1 MATLNTTPSRRC
13 WFTVARWFVLLLVL
27 LPLLSACGNAPGGPA
42 SNTVQPATITFAAW
56 GYEQPVYEALATQFS
71 EEHPDIT
78 VQVIPLE
85 DITQTDEPV
94 SEHERLRRIVS
105 GADTAVALGV
115 PPAAFGTNLLLN
127 LEPLMSA
134 DSTFNRDDF
143 SPGTLEQYTTEEGI
157 WVLPRSF
164 HTPTIAYHK
173 GLFSDA
179 DLPAPENG
187 WSWNDVLAAAEQL
200 AVPQG
205 NGIET
210 YGFLDPTAGLI
221 PFLGVL
227 DSEGLDLL
235 GRPPGEVV
243 LDNAQVIAVAQ
254 RLRTLT
260 DQGAFFMPRR
270 AAQASP
276 DEADVSPDELIRQGR
291 VAMWDNDF
299 GQMGTGSEES
309 QPLPFEVG
317 IVAYPAVQSS
327 LMSGGDGYIISSGTQ
342 HPQAAWQWIE
352 FLSRRP
358 LEGSGFSEGQSGLS
372 GMVPAR
378 ESLAQALGYW
388 EGLDEQ
394 TAAAYRWSLEH
405 YPDTPTGLH
414 SSPVLGVL
422 GRAMMEV
429 LSSEE
434 GDAAQ
439 AMADAQRQLEERIAE
454 QQLTPTPAP
463 ETGPVVVATP
473 APQSA
478 PEGATSIT
486 FSALEFSPVDLR
498 QVAQAFNEAH
508 PDIFVEINAANSFA
522 GPMDMA
528 TLVESSDCLA
538 SSMPIRSEDE
548 TALLLDLQPL
558 FDADAAFAA
567 SDYPPALLDLQ
578 RHNGR
583 LLGLP
588 YTFTIRTLNYHTS
601 AFDEAGLAPPN
612 ASWTPDDFLGAA
624 QTLTS
629 GSGDEKHYGYVPSPP
644 TTDLFFFVAQLG
656 GNLTTGSG
664 DSVRPN
670 FDDPVVVDA
679 IQWYIDL
686 WQQHDVMPK
695 PTFPYQQA
703 MAERQT
709 PDPYQMIQQGRV
721 GMWFDYGYGM
731 FSQMPGQ
738 RDAPD
743 IGVQIAPLP
752 IGAHGL
758 STSDIDSNSVL
769 RIAADTPNPQAC
781 WEWMK
786 FLSGNMSLRQWGIP
800 ARLSVAQSEEFLAQ
814 APPDTAALLN
824 VYTATLAGNAERS
837 VTSGNQQS
845 IANYWLYK
853 AITQTIDEGADLE
866 EGLQEAQEKTNAFQE
881 CIEQGEKPATCAT
894 QADPQYEG
902 YLQDVP

>member
-1 MATLNTTPSRRC
+1 MSTLNTTPSRRC
-13 WFTVARWFVLLLVL
+13 WFMLLLLL
-27 LPLLSACGNAPGGPA
+27 LPLLSACGGTPGEPS
-42 SNTVQPATITFAAW
+42 SNSGDPATITFAAW
-56 GYEQPVYEALATQFS
+56 GYEQPMYEALATQFS
-71 EEHPDIT
+71 EEHPNIT
-78 VQVIPLE
+78 IQVIPLE
-85 DITQTDEPV
+85 DITQTGEPL
-94 SEHERLRRIVS
+94 SERARLHRIVS

-115 PPAAFGTNLLLN
+115 PPAVYGTNLLLN
-127 LEPLMSA
+127 LEPLMAA

-143 SPGTLEQYTTEEGI
+143 YPGTLEQYTTEDGI

-164 HTPTIAYHK
+164 RAPTIAYHK

-179 DLPAPENG
+179 GIPEPQNG
-187 WSWNDVLAAAEQL
+187 WSWNDMLATAEQL

-205 NGIET
+205 DGIET
-210 YGFLDPTAGLI
+210 YGFLDPTEGLI
-221 PFLGVL
+221 PFLGLL
-227 DSEGLDLL
+227 DSEGLDMF
-235 GRPPGEVV
+235 GVPPEDVALDSEQVV
-243 LDNAQVIAVAQ
+243 AVAQ
-254 RLRTLT
+254 RIRTLT
-260 DQGAFFMPRR
+260 DQGAFFMPRH
-270 AAQASP
+270 AAQAPP
-276 DEADVSPDELIRQGR
+276 DEADVSPDALIREGR

-299 GQMGTGSEES
+299 GQMSSGGGEES

-317 IVAYPAVQSS
+317 IVAYPATQSS
-327 LMSGGDGYIISSGTQ
+327 LMSGGDGYIISGGTQ

-372 GMVPAR
+372 GIVPAR
-378 ESLAQALGYW
+378 ASLAQALGFW

-394 TAAAYRWSLEH
+394 AAAAYRWSLEH
-405 YPDTPTGLH
+405 YPDLPPSVH
-414 SSPVLGVL
+414 ASPMLEVL

-429 LSSEE
+429 LSNEE

-439 AMADAQRQLEERIAE
+439 AMAEAQRQLEERIAE
-454 QQLTPTPAP
+454 RQLTPTPAP

-498 QVAQAFNEAH
+498 QVAQAFNEEH
-508 PDIFVEINAANSFA
+508 PDIFVEINAANTFA

-528 TLVESSDCLA
+528 TLVESSDCFA

-558 FDADAAFAA
+558 IDADATFDAN
-567 SDYPPALLDLQ
+567 DYPPALLDLQ

-588 YTFTIRTLNYHTS
+588 YTFSIRTLNYHTS

-612 ASWTPDDFLGAA
+612 SSWTPDDFLAAA

-629 GSGDEKHYGYVPSPP
+629 GSGDEKRYGYVPISTPP
-644 TTDLFFFVAQLG
+644 ITDLFFFVAQLG
-656 GNLTTGSG
+656 GNLTTGRG

-670 FDDPVVVDA
+670 FDDPAVVDA

-695 PTFPYQQA
+695 PVFPYKRA
-703 MAERQT
+703 MFERQT
-709 PDPYQMIQQGRV
+709 QDTYQTMIQQGRM

-738 RDAPD
+738 REAPD

-769 RIAADTPNPQAC
+769 RMAADTPNPQAC

-814 APPDTAALLN
+814 ASPDTAALLN
-824 VYTATLAGNAERS
+824 VYTATLAGNAGRD

-845 IANYWLYK
+845 IANYWLFK
-853 AITQTIDEGADLE
+853 AITQTIEEGADLG
-866 EGLQEAQEKTNAFQE
+866 EGLQEAQEMTHAFQE
-881 CIEQGEKPATCAT
+881 CIEQGDKPATCAT
-894 QADPQYEG
+894 QVDPQYEG
-902 YLQDVP
+902 YLEDVP